1 MNKLTKIYI
10 GDYTVVEC
18 KLGGITL
25 DLGKHVFVTIH
36 LGDFS
41 HNVKPGD
48 KLPLFTEI
56 SHIVMDAV
64 NAQPNQPQV

>member
-10 GDYTVVEC
+10 GEFPVVEC
-18 KLGGITL
+18 KLGGITI
-25 DLGKHVFVTIH
+25 DLGKHVFATIH
-36 LGDFS
+36 LGDFP

-56 SHIVMDAV
+56 SHAV
-64 NAQPNQPQV
+64 TDSINAQPNKPQV